1 MIKIAKS
8 QYEQMKNIMQ
18 LMNEALIKGMNEKG
32 RIQFMDISSR
42 LRKIINN
49 LQLLYEDI
57 DKEFDD
63 GKITKNTY

>member
-8 QYEQMKNIMQ
+8 QYEQMKNIIQ

-32 RIQFMDISSR
+32 RIQFLDISSR

>member
-1 MIKIAKS
+1 MIKIGKS
-8 QYEQMKNIMQ
+8 QYEQMKNIIQ